1 MLYELLYK
9 LLVQPKAGL
18 SDIMERGNLLQAAG
32 LVLAGSML
40 GIISNMNLSPGSSFG
55 SCILVA
61 GGLSGLLS
69 WLLATAVLH
78 VSATLLGGKGD
89 VRKLL
94 LLLGFTSFVE
104 IVLLPGYFMASL
116 LASAAADLLVLG
128 ISFIWLL
135 FLYLWSLQL
144 VYGLPLARGLLT
156 LFLSLLSVLCLLLCW
171 FFLLAEFCTPLFMAA
186 WPALQL

>member
-1 MLYELLYK
+1 M
-9 LLVQPKAGL
+9 
-18 SDIMERGNLLQAAG
+18 
-32 LVLAGSML
+32 
-40 GIISNMNLSPGSSFG
+40 
-55 SCILVA
+55 
-61 GGLSGLLS
+61 
-69 WLLATAVLH
+69 
-78 VSATLLGGKGD
+78 SATLLGGKGD

>member
-1 MLYELLYK
+1 MLYEMLYK
-9 LLVQPKAGL
+9 LLTHPKAGL
-18 SDIMERGNLLQAAG
+18 ACIMEHANLRQAAVIV
-32 LVLAGSML
+32 LVASLL
-40 GIISNMNLSPGSSFG
+40 GISSNMNLSVGNTFG
-55 SCILVA
+55 GGILLA
-61 GGLSGLLS
+61 GGLAGVLS